1 MQARI
6 NRRIALAFRRAAQ
19 MLWLA
24 YLPQETSPM
33 RFRKLLSVAAA
44 LGMLLL
50 ALPVPAEAQYYYRN
64 HHRYYRPPPRHHHH
78 HRPHNRPYQPRR

>member
-1 MQARI
+1 
-6 NRRIALAFRRAAQ
+6 
-19 MLWLA
+19 
-24 YLPQETSPM
+24 M

-64 HHRYYRPPPRHHHH
+64 HHRYYRPPPRHHH
-78 HRPHNRPYQPRR
+78 RPHNRRYQPRR